1 MKNNSQDNS
10 QTQVIVVG
18 AGAAGLAA
26 AFRFKQAGL
35 SVKVIEADEEVGGK
49 LRSCQRD
56 GFTID
61 TGAYFMPTR
70 HQKMMA
76 LAAEAG
82 FADQIDPGGSIL
94 SMARDGEIHELD
106 IDHIL
111 RDFVNTRLF
120 STGTKLSMLSLSS
133 AVMKSRN
140 GSYEKT
146 PRLGKFDGE
155 SAEDWAAR
163 TLNDDLREYVVGNI
177 LRGMSATG
185 PEGASRV
192 EFLTHLNTLIGT
204 KLVAC
209 RGGMGT
215 YAQGLAAGIDVAL
228 GARVNEVTKQADGVR
243 VVWRDRDGVEK
254 TEQVAACVIA
264 GPTQT
269 VLEVWPELD
278 EWRREYLGRAPDKP
292 MCTVNVGLS
301 KPPEGINALYTL
313 IAHSEHHGLSGI
325 GFDHN
330 KAPGR
335 VPDGKGMIA
344 LVPVIQWA
352 EKLTQLDDSKII
364 EETLK
369 AADTVIPGIGSGVEF
384 AQVNR
389 WPTRF
394 NPIGH
399 YRDLGHFRTLCETQD
414 TEIQL
419 AGDYFGYANLESAF
433 ISGDQAANRIIAAL
447 QPG

>member
-1 MKNNSQDNS
+1 MKHNSLDNS

-18 AGAAGLAA
+18 AGAAGLSA
-26 AFRFKQAGL
+26 AFRLKQTGFA
-35 SVKVIEADEEVGGK
+35 VKLIEADEEVGGK
-49 LRSCQRD
+49 LRSRQRD

-70 HQKMMA
+70 HRKMVA

-82 FADQIDPGGSIL
+82 FADQIDPGGSVL
-94 SMARDGEIHELD
+94 SIARDGQLHELD
-106 IDHIL
+106 IDHAL

-120 STGTKLSMLSLSS
+120 STGTKLSMLSLAG
-133 AVMKSRN
+133 AVITSRN
-140 GSYEKT
+140 GSFNKT
-146 PRLGKFDGE
+146 PRLGRFDAE
-155 SAEDWAAR
+155 SADDWAAR
-163 TLNDDLREYVVGNI
+163 RLNDELREYIVGNM

-185 PEGASRV
+185 PAGASRV

-209 RGGMGT
+209 RGGMGA
-215 YAQGLAAGIDVAL
+215 YAQRLAAGIDVAL
-228 GARVNEVTKQADGVR
+228 GAWVEEVSQQGGGVR
-243 VVWRDRDGVEK
+243 VVWRDRHGVEN

-269 VLEVWPELD
+269 VLDVWPELD
-278 EWRREYLGRAPDKP
+278 DWRREYLGRAPAKP
-292 MCTVNVGLS
+292 MCTVNVGLPS
-301 KPPEGINALYTL
+301 PPKGINALYTL
-313 IAHSEHHGLSGI
+313 IPHSVHHGLSGI

-352 EKLTQLDDSKII
+352 EELTELDDDRII
-364 EETLK
+364 EETFK
-369 AADTVIPGIGSGVEF
+369 AADTVIPGVVSNVEF

-394 NPIGH
+394 NPISH
-399 YRDLGHFRTLCETQD
+399 YRDLGHFRELCEKKD
-414 TEIQL
+414 SVIQL

-433 ISGDQAANRIIAAL
+433 ISGDQAANRLVAL
-447 QPG
+447 MQP